1 MFNNFNKK
9 GIKLKYQ
16 KVYQFMIAVFT
27 VCQTIGTCF
36 EELARVLR
44 TCPSPPELPGTESYI
59 PDTETEVLPM
69 PACLYYFWRMKKKT
83 PALIIKKKQ

>member
-1 MFNNFNKK
+1 MYYMFNNFNKK

-36 EELARVLR
+36 EELA
-44 TCPSPPELPGTESYI
+44 
-59 PDTETEVLPM
+59 
-69 PACLYYFWRMKKKT
+69 
-83 PALIIKKKQ
+83 

>member
-1 MFNNFNKK
+1 M
-9 GIKLKYQ
+9 
-16 KVYQFMIAVFT
+16 YQFMIAVFT
-27 VCQTIGTCF
+27 VTVCHLRQKSKQTIGTCF
-36 EELARVLR
+36 EELAQVLR

-83 PALIIKKKQ
+83 ALLKKQ

>member
-1 MFNNFNKK
+1 MYYMFNNFNKK

-36 EELARVLR
+36 EELAQVLR

-69 PACLYYFWRMKKKT
+69 PACLYYFWRMKKK
-83 PALIIKKKQ
+83 PSINY